1 MINMELIEFTL
12 TAVVTGFVLSL
23 MIGPLFFVL
32 LETSLTKGI
41 KAAIALDLGVLISD
55 LLYIL
60 IAYVF
65 YAEVSSIKYGSGTS
79 TDIIHVLGGGVF
91 IAYGIY
97 SILKKVNAINEN
109 KNEASVP
116 QRKEYIGLFVKGFV
130 LNLANPLV
138 IFYWF
143 SIMTLATS
151 QSYKGHEN
159 NGLTLVI
166 FITLILVTFFSID
179 LLKIIGAKYLR
190 PLVTKSLLKSLN
202 KLIGIV
208 FIVFGLYLLFK
219 LF

>member
-1 MINMELIEFTL
+1 MELIEFTI
-12 TAVVTGFVLSL
+12 TAIVTGFVLSL

-41 KAAIALDLGVLISD
+41 KAAVALDLGVLISD

-65 YAEVSSIKYGSGTS
+65 YSEVSSIKYGSGTS
-79 TDIIHVLGGGVF
+79 TDIIHVLGGAVF

-97 SILKKVNAINEN
+97 SILKKVNPISDN
-109 KNEASVP
+109 KKETSVP
-116 QRKEYIGLFVKGFV
+116 HTKEYIGLFVKGFV

-151 QSYKGHEN
+151 QSYKGLEN

-202 KLIGIV
+202 RLIGIV